1 MSLSCQEDQ
10 RKCVRALLL
19 LSENW
24 RLILTRGMA
33 SSDGWGRDTV
43 TCLSIT
49 NDLQVDLRE
58 IKSYLCFNF
67 LRSQRAIF
75 LILQEV
81 VSKA

>member
-1 MSLSCQEDQ
+1 M
-10 RKCVRALLL
+10 
-19 LSENW
+19 SENW

-43 TCLSIT
+43 TGLSIT
-49 NDLQVDLRE
+49 NDLQIDLRE
-58 IKSYLCFNF
+58 IKPYLSFNF

-75 LILQEV
+75 LIAQEV